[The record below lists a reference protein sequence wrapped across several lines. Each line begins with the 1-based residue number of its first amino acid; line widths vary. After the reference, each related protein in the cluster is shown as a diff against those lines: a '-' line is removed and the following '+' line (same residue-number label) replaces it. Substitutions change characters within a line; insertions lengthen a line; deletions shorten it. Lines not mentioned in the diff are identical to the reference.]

1 MITEKQAAAGLR
13 KTLKSCQT
21 KILKAMHKYDD
32 YPYLES
38 ICEQANLKLEEF
50 IEDARAE

>member
-1 MITEKQAAAGLR
+1 MLTEKQAMAGLR
-13 KTLKSCQT
+13 KTLKSCQG
-21 KILKAMHKYDD
+21 KILKAMDKYDD
-32 YPYLES
+32 FPYIES